1 MYAVIHDE
9 MLNSLSHL
17 DAVTKSKVVLAYVEY
32 QINWTEPSQDDLL
45 VYSIFKAKQFDL
57 DSTKSRAEVARENW
71 KKWGRPR
78 KDLSDSNLQKT
89 KETQQNPTETKNKPN
104 ETQKNQEKEKEKEKE
119 KENMEVKEENKEE
132 KNPPT
137 STTKSIQDIVTE
149 QSARISYMNGMRNVE
164 IWWKQLI
171 HKRNAITHR
180 EEFMNEDLKKAIYNL
195 QGITLEAFEDRVKK
209 YQHLVDRIQ
218 ETKAEKLFYYPIWER
233 DLLKFISKINLFY
246 WDDSIII
253 SKIAHKDWVIKDRAV
268 RLLTQEK
275 QKEENYSDLL
285 EKIY

>member
-137 STTKSIQDIVTE
+137 STTIQNIVTE

-164 IWWKQLI
+164 IRWKQLI
-171 HKRNAITHR
+171 NKWNSITHR
-180 EEFMNEDLKKAIYNL
+180 EEFMNEELKKALYNL
-195 QGITLEAFEDRVKK
+195 QSIPISTFEERVTK
-209 YQHLVDRIQ
+209 YQSLCDRIK
-218 ETKAEKLFYYPIWER
+218 ENKAEKLFYYPIWER

>member
-78 KDLSDSNLQKT
+78 KELTNSNLQKT

-137 STTKSIQDIVTE
+137 STTIQSLAVE
-149 QSARISYMNGMRNVE
+149 HEARISYMNGMRNVE

-171 HKRNAITHR
+171 NKRNAIANR

-195 QGITLEAFEDRVKK
+195 QGITLDAFEDRAKK
-209 YQHLVDRIQ
+209 YQSLCDRIK
-218 ETKAEKLFYYPIWER
+218 ENKAEKLFYYPIRER

>member
-71 KKWGRPR
+71 KKWGRPK
-78 KDLSDSNLQKT
+78 KDFSDSNLQKT
-89 KETQQNPTETKNKPN
+89 KETQQNLTETKNKPN
-104 ETQKNQEKEKEKEKE
+104 ETKKNQEKEKEKEKE
-119 KENMEVKEENKEE
+119 KENMEEKENKE
-132 KNPPT
+132 KVPQT
-137 STTKSIQDIVTE
+137 TTKSIQDIVTE

-171 HKRNAITHR
+171 NKRNAITHR

-195 QGITLEAFEDRVKK
+195 QGITLDAFEDRAKK
-209 YQHLVDRIQ
+209 YQSLCDRIK
-218 ETKAEKLFYYPIWER
+218 ENKAEKLFYYPIRER

>member
-89 KETQQNPTETKNKPN
+89 KETQQNLTETKNKPN

-119 KENMEVKEENKEE
+119 KENMEEKENKE
-132 KNPPT
+132 KDSTT

-171 HKRNAITHR
+171 NKRNAITHR

-195 QGITLEAFEDRVKK
+195 QGITLDAFEERATK
-209 YQHLVDRIQ
+209 YQSLCDRIK
-218 ETKAEKLFYYPIWER
+218 ENKAEKLFYYPIWER

>member
-1 MYAVIHDE
+1 MLARIHEE
-9 MLNSLSHL
+9 MLEWLQHL
-17 DAVTKSKVVLAYVEY
+17 DEWTQWKVLLAYVKY
-32 QINWTEPSQDDLL
+32 QIYWTEPSQDDIL

-57 DSTKSRAEVARENW
+57 DSIKGDIVASIENW
-71 KKWGRPR
+71 KKGWRP
-78 KDLSDSNLQKT
+78 KKTYKNLNYPKQNLNQPNTNLS
-89 KETQQNPTETKNKPN
+89 ETE
-104 ETQKNQEKEKEKEKE
+104 QEKEQEKEQEHDMEE
-119 KENMEVKEENKEE
+119 KENKEKDST
-132 KNPPT
+132 T

-171 HKRNAITHR
+171 NKRNAITHR

-195 QGITLEAFEDRVKK
+195 QGITLYAFEDRAKK
-209 YQHLVDRIQ
+209 YQSLCDRIK
-218 ETKAEKLFYYPIWER
+218 ENKAEKLFYYPIWER

>member
-1 MYAVIHDE
+1 
-9 MLNSLSHL
+9 
-17 DAVTKSKVVLAYVEY
+17 
-32 QINWTEPSQDDLL
+32 
-45 VYSIFKAKQFDL
+45 
-57 DSTKSRAEVARENW
+57 
-71 KKWGRPR
+71 
-78 KDLSDSNLQKT
+78 
-89 KETQQNPTETKNKPN
+89 
-104 ETQKNQEKEKEKEKE
+104 
-119 KENMEVKEENKEE
+119 
-132 KNPPT
+132 
-137 STTKSIQDIVTE
+137 
-149 QSARISYMNGMRNVE
+149 MNGMRNVE

-171 HKRNAITHR
+171 NKRNAITHR

-195 QGITLEAFEDRVKK
+195 QGITLDAFEDRATK
-209 YQHLVDRIQ
+209 YQSLCDRIK
-218 ETKAEKLFYYPIWER
+218 ENKAEKLFYYPIWER

>member
-137 STTKSIQDIVTE
+137 STTKSIQDIITE

-171 HKRNAITHR
+171 NKRNAITHR

-195 QGITLEAFEDRVKK
+195 QGITLDAFEDRVKK
-209 YQHLVDRIQ
+209 YQSLCDRIK
-218 ETKAEKLFYYPIWER
+218 ENKAEKLFYYPIWER

>member
-1 MYAVIHDE
+1 MREKFYFFWTFWETAQAIEDKDQRLEYLEAVIRHWIGDE
-9 MLNSLSHL
+9 EKKLSPLVNALMVQTRFTL
-17 DAVTKSKVVLAYVEY
+17 DRSQEIA
-32 QINWTEPSQDDLL
+32 TERSE
-45 VYSIFKAKQFDL
+45 A
-57 DSTKSRAEVARENW
+57 W
-71 KKWGRPR
+71 KKWSEA
-78 KDLSDSNLQKT
+78 KSKAKIWNQNAVKNWEKVAKQNKTQQDKT
-89 KETQQNPTETKNKPN
+89 KQNE
-104 ETQKNQEKEKEKEKE
+104 EEVEEEVEEEIEEE
-119 KENMEVKEENKEE
+119 KENKEKDS
-132 KNPPT
+132 T
-137 STTKSIQDIVTE
+137 TTTKSIQDIVTE

-171 HKRNAITHR
+171 NKRNAITQR

-195 QGITLEAFEDRVKK
+195 QGITLDAFEDRAKK
-209 YQHLVDRIQ
+209 YQSLCDRIK
-218 ETKAEKLFYYPIWER
+218 ENKAEKLFYYPIWER

-285 EKIY
+285 EEIY

>member
-104 ETQKNQEKEKEKEKE
+104 ETQKNQEKEKDKEKE
-119 KENMEVKEENKEE
+119 KENMEEKENKE
-132 KNPPT
+132 KDSTT

-171 HKRNAITHR
+171 NKRNAITHR

-209 YQHLVDRIQ
+209 YQHLVDKIQ
-218 ETKAEKLFYYPIWER
+218 ETKAEKLFYYPIREW